1 MEVSLVYPHQLYK
14 EHPALDEKR
23 QVYFLEEPL
32 VYGADRQWP
41 LEHHARRQ
49 ALLREAGLEYVDYLT
64 GLGFEIEHIGLPD
77 TRKEK
82 SHSCDLLNRLP
93 AKVTGIHVAR
103 LVDDLITRRLEKWC
117 GKKGIQLI
125 WYHTP
130 NFLTPEEWWRG
141 YLEGKK
147 KPFMAHFY
155 QAQRKRMD
163 ILVDDKGKP
172 EGGSWSYDEL
182 NRKKLPKKYVEPA
195 LPEVKDFSADTKTWV
210 QEHFPNA
217 WGGCSIG
224 LPRTH
229 DEAEAWLE
237 VFLKERFEL
246 FGDYEDAI
254 SSRFATQQHSL
265 LTPMMNI
272 GLLNP
277 SDVVQRAIGYAKD
290 HDVPL
295 NSLEG
300 FVRQIIGWREFMR
313 CMYEL
318 HGREMRVSN
327 FWGFTHE
334 LPTCFYTGRSGLPP
348 VDRAIKEL
356 LKTGYC
362 HHIERLMVLGVI
374 FQLCHVKPTA
384 VYRWFMEMFI
394 DAYDWVMVPNVYG
407 MSQFADGGKFVTKP
421 YVCGS
426 NYIRKMSDY
435 PKGDWCDIW
444 DGLFWDFIDSNRA
457 FYQNQPRL
465 GMMTRQLDKMAP
477 EKLQAHRDNAA
488 AYREKIHSGWQCEAG
503 DESTELPL

>member
-1 MEVSLVYPHQLYK
+1 MEISLVYPHQLFR
-14 EHPALDEKR
+14 EHPALEVKR
-23 QVYFLEEPL
+23 PVFFVEEPL
-32 VYGADRQWP
+32 LYGSDVEWP

-49 ALLREAGLEYVDYLT
+49 SLLKEAGESYISLLIER
-64 GLGFEIEHIGLPD
+64 GFKVQKIELPAG
-77 TRKEK
+77 R
-82 SHSCDLLNRLP
+82 SHSHDLLKSLP
-93 AKVTGIHVAR
+93 GDVSTIHVAAV
-103 LVDDLITRRLEKWC
+103 VDDLLGRRLQEWC
-117 GKKGIQLI
+117 DAKGVELT
-125 WYHTP
+125 WYESP
-130 NFLTPEEWWRG
+130 NFLSPDDWWRG

-155 QAQRKRMD
+155 QAQRKRMG
-163 ILVDDKGKP
+163 ILLDGEGKP
-172 EGGSWSYDEL
+172 EGGSWSYDDQ
-182 NRKKLPKKYVEPA
+182 NRKKLPRTYQEPA
-195 LPEVKDFSADTKTWV
+195 LPEVEAFSANTLEWV
-210 QEHFPNA
+210 GSHFPNA
-217 WGGCSIG
+217 FGCADQG

-229 DEAEAWLE
+229 EEADAWLD
-237 VFLKERFEL
+237 VFLRERFEL
-246 FGDYEDAI
+246 FGDYEDAL
-254 SSRFATQQHSL
+254 SRQFATQQHSL
-265 LTPMMNI
+265 LTPMLNI
-272 GLLNP
+272 GLLDP
-277 SDVVQRAIGYAKD
+277 AEVVHRALEYARE
-290 HDVPL
+290 HGVPL

-318 HGREMRVSN
+318 HGRDMRLSN
-327 FWGFTHE
+327 FWGFSKE
-334 LPTCFYTGRSGLPP
+334 MPKCFYSGRSGLPP
-348 VDRAIKEL
+348 VDRAIGQL
-356 LKTGYC
+356 LQTGYN

-374 FQLCHVKPTA
+374 FQLCHVKPTS

-444 DGLFWDFIDSNRA
+444 DGLFWDFIDSNRE

-488 AYREKIHSGWQCEAG
+488 AYREKIHRGWEAEP
-503 DESTELPL
+503 DELLL

>member
-1 MEVSLVYPHQLYK
+1 MMEISLLYPHQLYK
-14 EHPALDEKR
+14 EHPALDKKR
-23 QVYFLEEPL
+23 PVFFIEEPL
-32 VYGADRQWP
+32 LYGCDTKWP
-41 LEHHARRQ
+41 LEHHARRH
-49 ALLREAGLEYVDYLT
+49 ALLKEAGTVYIE
-64 GLGFEIEHIGLPD
+64 GLVASGYKAKVIELAKGQ
-77 TRKEK
+77 
-82 SHSCDLLNRLP
+82 SHSCNMLDQLP
-93 AKVTGIHVAR
+93 DKLKVIHLAKV
-103 LVDDLITRRLEKWC
+103 VDDLISRRLEKWC

-125 WYHTP
+125 WYDTP

-155 QAQRKRMD
+155 QAQRKRMA
-163 ILVDDKGKP
+163 ILMDDQGKP

-195 LPEVKDFSADTKTWV
+195 LPEVEAFSNETHTWV

-217 WGGCSIG
+217 WGECSIG

-237 VFLKERFEL
+237 VFLKERFAL

-254 SSRFATQQHSL
+254 STRHATQQHSL

-277 SDVVQRAIGYAKD
+277 NDVVRRAIDYAKD

-334 LPTCFYTGRSGLPP
+334 LPKCFYTGRSGLPP
-348 VDRAIKEL
+348 VDRAITEL

-362 HHIERLMVLGVI
+362 HHIDRLMVLGVI
-374 FQLCHVKPTA
+374 FQLCHIKPTA

-444 DGLFWDFIDSNRA
+444 DGLFWDFIDSNRD
-457 FYQNQPRL
+457 FYKKQPRL
-465 GMMTRQLDKMAP
+465 GMMTMQLNKMAP

-488 AYREKIHSGWQCEAG
+488 AYREKIHSGWQSGASDEA
-503 DESTELPL
+503 TELPL

>member
-1 MEVSLVYPHQLYK
+1 MEISLVYPHQLYK

-23 QVYFLEEPL
+23 PVFLIEEPL
-32 VYGADRQWP
+32 LYGSDSKWP
-41 LEHHARRQ
+41 IEHHARRQ
-49 ALLREAGLEYVDYLT
+49 ALLREAGVLYVD
-64 GLGFEIEHIGLPD
+64 GLVASGYKAEIIEIPSGQA
-77 TRKEK
+77 
-82 SHSCDLLNRLP
+82 HSCDLLDKLP
-93 AKVTGIHVAR
+93 GKLITIHVAKV
-103 LVDDLITRRLEKWC
+103 VDDLISRRLQQWC
-117 GKKGIQLI
+117 DQKGIDLL
-125 WYHTP
+125 WYETP
-130 NFLTPEEWWRG
+130 NFLTPEDWWRG

-155 QAQRKRMD
+155 QAQRKRMG
-163 ILVDDKGKP
+163 ILLDEKGKP

-182 NRKKLPKKYVEPA
+182 NRKKLPKTYIEPK
-195 LPEVKDFSADTKTWV
+195 LPEVKAFSAETKAWV
-210 QEHFPNA
+210 KEHFPNA
-217 WGGCSIG
+217 WGECSMG

-229 DEAEAWLE
+229 EEAEAWLE
-237 VFLKERFEL
+237 VFLQERFEL

-254 SSRFATQQHSL
+254 STRYATQQHSL
-265 LTPMMNI
+265 LTPMLNI
-272 GLLNP
+272 GLLDP
-277 SDVVQRAIGYAKD
+277 GYVVQRAIDYAKE

-300 FVRQIIGWREFMR
+300 FVRQVIGWREFMR

-362 HHIERLMVLGVI
+362 HHIDRLMVLGVI

-444 DGLFWDFIDSNRA
+444 DGLFWDFIDSNRD
-457 FYQNQPRL
+457 FYKKQPRL
-465 GMMTRQLDKMAP
+465 GMMTMQLDKMAP

-488 AYREKIHSGWQCEAG
+488 AYREKIHSGWQSESTDEA
-503 DESTELPL
+503 TELPL